1 VDTQT
6 VVILD
11 FGSQYTQL
19 IARRIRELNVFSVV
33 LPCTVPLTE
42 IKKNKPIGVILSGG
56 PSSVYD
62 ADAPVADPEML
73 NLGVPVLGICYGLHF
88 IVHHLGGKVRSA
100 PRREYGHA
108 DVTIEIGETPLFTGL
123 PPTLQVWMSHGDEAL
138 ELPPG
143 FHRTAISANALA
155 AIANEQSR
163 IWAVQFHPEVHH
175 TPLGPRLL
183 RNFVFDICGARGDW
197 TPAHFVE
204 TTVNSIREKVGN
216 DHVICALSGGVD
228 SSVAAMLVHK
238 AIGAQLTC
246 VFVNNGVLRKN
257 EFERVQKNLRDKLGL
272 NLVAVDAS
280 ERFLS
285 RLAGVIEPELK
296 RKRIGAEFIA
306 VFDDEAARIAKQ
318 TGGVD
323 WLVQGTLYPDVIESS
338 SVKGPSQTIKSHH
351 NVGGLPELMKL
362 KLIEP
367 LRDLF
372 KDEVRRIGRDMGM
385 PEEILSRQPFPG
397 PGLAVRILGEVTR
410 ERVDLLQE
418 ADDVVVSEIKAAGL
432 YTKIW
437 QSFAVLLPVMSVGVM
452 GDQRTYAYTAAIRA
466 VYSEDGMT
474 ADWTPLPY
482 DVLKRISSRIVN
494 EVRGI
499 NRVVYDITSKPPGT
513 IEWE

>member
-19 IARRIRELNVFSVV
+19 IARRIREQDVFSVV
-33 LPCTVPLTE
+33 LPCTAPLAE
-42 IKKNKPIGVILSGG
+42 IQAIKPIGIILSGG

-62 ADAPVADPEML
+62 ADAPAADPKL
-73 NLGVPVLGICYGLHF
+73 LALGAPVLGICYGLQF

-100 PRREYGHA
+100 PKREYGHA
-108 DVTIEIGETPLFTGL
+108 EVTIEDSTTPLFAGL
-123 PPTLQVWMSHGDEAL
+123 PPTLAVWMSHGDEAL
-138 ELPPG
+138 ELPAG
-143 FHRTAISANALA
+143 FHRTAVTSNALA
-155 AIANEQSR
+155 GIANEERR

-175 TPLGPRLL
+175 TPLGPQLI
-183 RNFVFDICGARGDW
+183 RNFLKICGARGDW
-197 TPAHFVE
+197 TPAHFIE
-204 TTVNSIREKVGN
+204 TTVNSIREKVGKG
-216 DHVICALSGGVD
+216 HVICGLSGGVA
-228 SSVAAMLVHK
+228 SSVAAVLVHK
-238 AIGAQLTC
+238 AIGSQLTC
-246 VFVNNGVLRKN
+246 IFVNNGVLRKN
-257 EFERVQKNLRDKLGL
+257 EFQSVQTNLREKLGL
-272 NLVAVDAS
+272 NIVAVDATD
-280 ERFLS
+280 RFMAQLS
-285 RLAGVIEPELK
+285 GVTDPETK

-306 VFDDEAARIAKQ
+306 VFDDEANRIAKE

-351 NVGGLPELMKL
+351 NVGGLPLGMKL

-372 KDEVRRIGRDMGM
+372 KDEVRRIGRDLKM
-385 PEEILSRQPFPG
+385 PDDVLGRQPFPG
-397 PGLAVRILGEVTR
+397 PGLAVRILGEVTP
-410 ERVDLLQE
+410 ERVALLQE
-418 ADDVVVSEIKAAGL
+418 ADEIVVAEIKAAGL
-432 YTKIW
+432 YSKIW

-452 GDQRTYAYTAAIRA
+452 GDQRTYAYTAAVRA
-466 VYSEDGMT
+466 VHSEDGMT

-482 DVLKRISSRIVN
+482 EVLKRISSRIVN